1 MKNKKIILSSILS
14 LVLCLS
20 VIAGATF
27 ALFTSESGVNV
38 AINSGKV
45 EVSAHAENLYLYSPT
60 CINTDGT
67 VADGTNAATGTTFQN
82 GGTATITNGNEIVLD
97 RMTPGDKVTFDIVVK
112 NNSSVTIQYQTKI
125 ALDALDKGIDLFSGL
140 KVTLEKDRVS
150 TEYDGMTAYSQWAT
164 LKATGEVER
173 TTVTIELPTKAGKEY
188 QDLSC
193 KLAFSVSAVQ
203 GNTNIEK
210 PEENTVYIYNATDL
224 LLFAKSVNN
233 GNGYSGQTVKLMD
246 DIDLAGIEWKP
257 IGQTSGYSARA
268 YFQGTF
274 DGNGKTISNLNV
286 PATTWEAGSND
297 GENFATGFFGFID
310 AGGNTIKNV
319 TFDNAKV
326 EGHHWVGVVA
336 GYMTGTVSGVKVTNS
351 TVTSTYENDKAD
363 GDKAGAIVGYLNQA
377 GSVITGC
384 TVENCVVSGV
394 RDCGGIVGFSVAG
407 STTSNNTVKDTTVY
421 YSTDKDAQIGGEIMG
436 KRSPGANSN
445 NTHTNVTVTKFVT
458 VSTADEL
465 SSALN
470 ATYNA
475 DTTILLTDNIN
486 LAGFAWGAHALNGSN
501 NAQLTIDGNGK
512 TIYGLTSSKYY
523 KINGFDSNGL
533 VTSIKSGLS
542 SVTFKNLTIDGA
554 NLTNN
559 GETFATTGV
568 FVGDS
573 NTVNITFDTC
583 TVKGANVNS
592 YKYAGGFI
600 GYTQDV
606 YGDRTIKFT
615 NCVVSDSH
623 INTTDSSAGGLVGQ
637 NYTNLDITGCK
648 ILGAT
653 SIKCAEVRSGTVAKA
668 GYLIGTATKNTV
680 SISNITVDGSV
691 SLDTMGC
698 TTYDT
703 AKYIGR
709 NYGTVTGVTPNS

>member
-27 ALFTSESGVNV
+27 ALFTSESDVNV

-45 EVSAHAENLYLYSPT
+45 EVLAYAENLDLYSPT
-60 CINTDGT
+60 LINTDGT
-67 VADGTNAATGTTFQN
+67 VDNATDAATETTFKN

-97 RMTPGDKVTFDIVVK
+97 RMTPGDKVTFEIVVK
-112 NNSSVTIQYQTKI
+112 NNSNVTIQYQTKI
-125 ALDALDKGIDLFSGL
+125 ALVEGIDLFSGL

-164 LKATGEVER
+164 LNATGEVER
-173 TTVTIELPTKAGKEY
+173 TAVTIELPTTAGNEY
-188 QDLSC
+188 QGLSC

-203 GNTNIEK
+203 GNTYTEQ

-257 IGQTSGYSARA
+257 IGQTGGYSART

-274 DGNGKTISNLNV
+274 DGNGKTISNL
-286 PATTWEAGSND
+286 TIGESSWEAGSND
-297 GENFATGFFGFID
+297 GQHFATGFFGFID

-319 TFDNAKV
+319 TFANANV
-326 EGHHWVGVVA
+326 EGHHWVGVAA

-351 TVTSTYENDKAD
+351 TITSTYKNGEAD

-421 YSTDKDAQIGGEIMG
+421 YSTDNDAQIGGEIMG
-436 KRSPGANSN
+436 KRSPGANSD
-445 NTHTNVTVTKFVT
+445 NTATNVTVVRQLA
-458 VSTADEL
+458 VATAEQL
-465 SSALN
+465 SAALN
-470 ATYNA
+470 ATYSV

-486 LAGFAWGAHALNGSN
+486 LAGVAWGAHALNGSN

-512 TIYGLTSSKYY
+512 TISNLTSDTYANKG
-523 KINGFDSNGL
+523 GFNSNGL
-533 VTSIKSGLS
+533 VTSIGAGFSR
-542 SVTFKNLTIDGA
+542 VVFKNLTVADA
-554 NLTNN
+554 TLTNN
-559 GETFATTGV
+559 GGESAATGV
-568 FVGDS
+568 FVGDT
-573 NTVNITFDTC
+573 NTVEIAFDNC
-583 TVKGANVNS
+583 TVTGATIDC
-592 YKYAGGFI
+592 YKWAGGFI
-600 GYTQDV
+600 GYAQDV
-606 YGDRTIKFT
+606 YTVKKTITFT
-615 NCVVSDSH
+615 NCNVIDSV
-623 INTTDSSAGGLVGQ
+623 INTTDSSAAGFVGHSG
-637 NYTNLDITGCK
+637 TNLNISGCH
-648 ILGAT
+648 IAGNTA
-653 SIKCAEVRSGTVAKA
+653 IKCAEDRSGTNAKA
-668 GYLIGTATKNTV
+668 GYLIGTAAEGSVVIGSNTV
-680 SISNITVDGSV
+680 DNTVT
-691 SLDTMGC
+691 LDTMGG

-703 AKYIGR
+703 TRYIGR
-709 NYGTVTGVTPNS
+709 ILSSVTVSGVTVNS

>member
-45 EVSAHAENLYLYSPT
+45 EVLAYAENLDLYSPT

-67 VADGTNAATGTTFQN
+67 VDNATDAATETTFKN

-97 RMTPGDKVTFDIVVK
+97 KMTPGDKVTFDIVVV
-112 NNSSVTIQYQTKI
+112 NNSNVTIQYQTKI
-125 ALDALDKGIDLFSGL
+125 ALDEDEGIDLFSGL

-164 LKATGEVER
+164 LSATGKVER
-173 TTVTIELPTKAGKEY
+173 TAVTIELPTTAGKEY
-188 QDLSC
+188 QGLSC

-203 GNTNIEK
+203 GNTYTEQ

-257 IGQTSGYSARA
+257 IGQTVNYSART

-286 PATTWEAGSND
+286 PATTWEEGSND

-319 TFDNAKV
+319 TFDHANV

-351 TVTSTYENDKAD
+351 TVTSTYKNDKAD
-363 GDKAGAIVGYLNQA
+363 GDKAGGVVGYLNS
-377 GSVITGC
+377 GSVTGC
-384 TVENCVVSGV
+384 TVTGSTITAI
-394 RDCGGIVGFSVAG
+394 RDCGSVVGMSSGTVTG
-407 STTSNNTVKDTTVY
+407 NTAQDCTVY
-421 YSTDKDAQIGGEIMG
+421 YSTDNDEQIGGEIAG
-436 KRSPGANSN
+436 KRANGVSD
-445 NTHTNVTVTKFVT
+445 NTANNVTVVRQLA
-458 VSTADEL
+458 VATAEQL
-465 SSALN
+465 SAALN
-470 ATYNA
+470 ATYSV

-486 LAGFAWGAHALNGSN
+486 LAGVAWGVHALNGSN

-512 TIYGLTSSKYY
+512 TIYGLTSSEYY
-523 KINGFDSNGL
+523 NINGFDSNGL